1 MIVMSLDDRSG
12 RINHGSA
19 VAVSVQVAADIEA
32 DIDAGKLAPD
42 TRLPSE
48 AELSKQYGVARVTV
62 RRAIEQLRGRGKVV
76 TVHGR
81 GTYVAQNPN

>member
-1 MIVMSLDDRSG
+1 MISMALDDRSA

-48 AELSKQYGVARVTV
+48 AELSEQYGVARVTV
-62 RRAIEQLRGRGKVV
+62 RRALEQLRGRGKVV
-76 TVHGR
+76 TVQGR
-81 GTYVAQNPN
+81 GTYVTPISS